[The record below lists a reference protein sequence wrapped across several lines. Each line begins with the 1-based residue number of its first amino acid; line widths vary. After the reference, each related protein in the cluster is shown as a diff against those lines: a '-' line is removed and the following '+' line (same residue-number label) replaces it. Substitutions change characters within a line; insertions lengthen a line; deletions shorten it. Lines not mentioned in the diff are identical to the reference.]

1 MTRTV
6 ESPQSSDASLPEF
19 LAERARTSSDTR
31 LLVDAIAGLVVAVT
45 FSIWRIPA
53 WYLLAAAGA
62 CFLFYGIWAIA
73 GRELAEAPAG
83 APRRRVILKGLS
95 LVSATAGFAA
105 AAFLV
110 LAVMAKLIGRV
121 IS

>member
-6 ESPQSSDASLPEF
+6 ESPQSSDSSLPEF
-19 LAERARTSSDTR
+19 LAERARASSDTR
-31 LLVDAIAGLVVAVT
+31 LLVDAIAGLIVAVT

-73 GRELAEAPAG
+73 GRELADAPAD
-83 APRRRVILKGLS
+83 ASRQRMVLKWLGI
-95 LVSATAGFAA
+95 VSAIAGVAA

-110 LAVMAKLIGRV
+110 LAVMARLIGRV

>member
-19 LAERARTSSDTR
+19 LAERARASSDTR

-45 FSIWRIPA
+45 FSIWRIPG

-73 GRELAEAPAG
+73 GRELAEAPAP
-83 APRRRVILKGLS
+83 ASQRMILKGLGI
-95 LVSATAGFAA
+95 VSAIAGFAA